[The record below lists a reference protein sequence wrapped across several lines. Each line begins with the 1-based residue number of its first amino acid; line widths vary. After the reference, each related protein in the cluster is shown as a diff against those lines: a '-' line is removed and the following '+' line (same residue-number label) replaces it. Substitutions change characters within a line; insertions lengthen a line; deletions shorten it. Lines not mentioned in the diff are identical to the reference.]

1 MGKWTSG
8 GGLMNYGKP
17 RKTEWSSCSRE
28 DFTNYYERVLQTRGF
43 CLQSGFKVLFEGGC
57 STDSGEP
64 PLWKKSVEKDA
75 AGCSDSCRKTSGCHY
90 FDYDPSIKTCKLHKK
105 NISKGNRE
113 TGGKCY
119 QMLEVEDQVNC
130 GGHKA
135 DSCDKCPQGHGK
147 SWCNGDCMWTSQGRC
162 TDKISYQLFL
172 KGGCAT
178 ENSKYPRLEEPKLGP
193 SVFFL
198 SNSMARPT
206 MDVLLM
212 IQMANTGVPPKQTP
226 MVFTWAVRVCGV
238 TAVRCA
244 EKSTPAKTS
253 QSIIKSELQRAYF
266 RF

>member
-1 MGKWTSG
+1 M
-8 GGLMNYGKP
+8 
-17 RKTEWSSCSRE
+17 
-28 DFTNYYERVLQTRGF
+28 
-43 CLQSGFKVLFEGGC
+43 
-57 STDSGEP
+57 
-64 PLWKKSVEKDA
+64 
-75 AGCSDSCRKTSGCHY
+75 
-90 FDYDPSIKTCKLHKK
+90 TCKLHKK
-105 NISKGNRE
+105 NISKGNGD

-178 ENSKYPRLEEPKLGP
+178 ENSKYPRWEEKSRQLGPDQEGPCHQYCVETQGCKYFEFEHKTGWCRLHNQEITKSNGYPGVKCFRMVSDGCVTIGGAKLGP

-198 SNSMARPT
+198 SNLMARPT

-226 MVFTWAVRVCGV
+226 MVFTWAARVCGV
-238 TAVRCA
+238 IAVRSA
-244 EKSTPAKTS
+244 EKSIQAKTS
-253 QSIIKSELQRAYF
+253 QSIINSELKRAYF
-266 RF
+266 H